1 MASSMTKMALE
12 RIAANQKI
20 EVSNI
25 KDEVQPHLSEE
36 QNISS
41 LIEENNK
48 IDNQDKLEENIVLEQ
63 NDNIA
68 SSKKNDNKKIKINK
82 SESSSKKKSKE
93 KRKI

>member
-36 QNISS
+36 QNIIS